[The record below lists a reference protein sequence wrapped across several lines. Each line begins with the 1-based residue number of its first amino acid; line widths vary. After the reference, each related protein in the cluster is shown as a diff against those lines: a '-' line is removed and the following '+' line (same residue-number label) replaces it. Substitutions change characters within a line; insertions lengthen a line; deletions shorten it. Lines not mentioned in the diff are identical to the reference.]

1 MASKY
6 KYENLGL
13 EWLGHSGFRISS
25 GGKVIYID
33 PYMIDDHPYPA
44 DLVIVTHE
52 HFDHCASENIQKLM
66 KRDTVVVAPQ
76 NCLTKLAFVPRQNL
90 KLIPTV
96 FELDIGRVHLKT
108 LPAYNIK
115 RFRSPNI
122 PFHQK
127 GYGYG
132 VVITIDGVVIYHA
145 GDTDFV
151 PEMQE
156 LRDID
161 IALLPVGGTYT
172 MDAKEAARAVQEI
185 KPKVAIPMHWGA
197 GVVGSQADAEAFKDF
212 AEEYCK
218 VEILG

>member
-1 MASKY
+1 MSKY
-6 KYENLGL
+6 QYENLSL

-25 GGKVIYID
+25 GAKVIYID
-33 PYMIDDHPYPA
+33 PYKIDEHPYPA

-66 KRDTVVVAPQ
+66 KRDTIVVAPQ

-90 KLIPTV
+90 KLIPTN
-96 FELDIGRVHLKT
+96 FELAVGRVQLKT

-115 RFRSPNI
+115 RFRSPNV

-132 VVITIDGVVIYHA
+132 VVLTIDGVVIYHA
-145 GDTDFV
+145 GDTDLV
-151 PEMQE
+151 PEMRE
-156 LRDID
+156 LKDID

-172 MDAKEAARAVQEI
+172 MDANEAAQAVHEI

-197 GVVGSQADAEAFKDF
+197 GVVGLQADAEAFK
-212 AEEYCK
+212 ALVGNSYE
-218 VEILG
+218 VIIL